1 MISSLKGKLISA
13 GRNEI
18 ILNVNGV
25 GYSVFV
31 SKKIM
36 ENLCPLNED
45 FSVITHLDV
54 KENSLM
60 LYGFKDEKEREIF
73 KLLITVNGIS
83 AKTAHKILS
92 YAGFEDIVGL
102 ITHQSDFIKIKI
114 PGIGPKKLDLISMTL
129 KDRVFKITEE
139 SIASAKT
146 SVGSSDV
153 FAKEQSRL
161 DALNALMNLGYARNE
176 AEKLIREVLKEN
188 PDKDL
193 TTEELVKKALLF
205 ITG

>member
-1 MISSLKGKLISA
+1 MISSLKGYLIHT

-18 ILNVNGV
+18 ILDVNGV
-25 GYSVFV
+25 GYNVNV
-31 SKKIM
+31 SKKVM
-36 ENLCPLNED
+36 ENLCQLKEE
-45 FSVITHLDV
+45 FQVLTYLDV
-54 KENSLM
+54 KENSLS
-60 LYGFKDEKEREIF
+60 LYGFYDEKEQEIF

-83 AKTAHKILS
+83 SKTAHKILS
-92 YAGFEDIVGL
+92 YAGFEDIIGL
-102 ITHQSDFIKIKI
+102 ITSDFAKIKI

-139 SIASAKT
+139 AGSPAKT
-146 SVGSSDV
+146 SVGSSEF

-188 PDKDL
+188 SDHTL
-193 TTEELVKKALLF
+193 STEDMVKKALLH
-205 ITG
+205 ISG